1 MLQFV
6 HVNEIT
12 MHYQEI
18 GAPDG
23 RPTLVFVNS
32 LGTDFRIWRDVV
44 VRLAGEARIIT
55 YDKRGHGLSGI
66 GNAPYAMSD
75 HIADL
80 AGLLDHLQIQN
91 AVICGVSVGGM
102 IALGLAD
109 SRPDLVSK
117 LVLCDT
123 AHKIGTPDFWNERI
137 ARIEAEGIG
146 GMAASILERWFTPS
160 FRAPDNADFAGYRHM
175 LERQPL
181 AGYTGT
187 CAALRDA
194 DLTAAALKLAV
205 PALCLVGDQDGSTP
219 PDLVKSMA
227 DLIPGSKFEIIN
239 DAGHLPSIEQPEILA
254 GLVKQFLA
262 AAAQEEI

>member
-1 MLQFV
+1 VQFA
-6 HVNEIT
+6 HINEIAL
-12 MHYQEI
+12 HYQEI
-18 GAPDG
+18 GAAEG

-44 VRLAGEARIIT
+44 VQLAGDARILT

-66 GNAPYAMSD
+66 GDAPYAMSD
-75 HIADL
+75 HVADL
-80 AGLLDHLQIQN
+80 AGLLDHLEIRD
-91 AVICGVSVGGM
+91 AIICGVSVGGM

-117 LVLCDT
+117 LILCDT

-137 ARIEAEGIG
+137 ARIEAGGIA
-146 GMAASILERWFTPS
+146 GMADAILERWFTPA
-160 FRAPDNADFAGYRHM
+160 FRQPENAAFAGYRHM

-194 DLTAAALKLAV
+194 DLTAAALKLALPV
-205 PALCLVGDQDGSTP
+205 LCVVGDQDGSTP
-219 PDLVKSMA
+219 PDLVKSLA
-227 DLIPGSKFEIIN
+227 DLITGARFEIIS

-254 GLVKQFLA
+254 GLVKQFMA
-262 AAAQEEI
+262 TAVQEEI